1 AIEYEH
7 DKDELKKEVS
17 IVQHIGEENE
27 GIISSVAN
35 FGMFIEL
42 PNTIEGMVHVS
53 DMTDDYYNF
62 DERQMAMIGERQAKV
77 FRIGDPVN
85 IKVVNVDVD
94 ERMID
99 FQIVGMPLPRK
110 ERSQR
115 PSQGKTIQAKSIVSH

>member
-1 AIEYEH
+1 M
-7 DKDELKKEVS
+7 
-17 IVQHIGEENE
+17 VQHIGEDYV

-53 DMTDDYYNF
+53 DMTDDYYNC

-77 FRIGDPVN
+77 FRIGDPAN
-85 IKVVNVDVD
+85 IKVVNVEED

-99 FQIVGMPLPRK
+99 IQIVGMPLPRK
-110 ERSQR
+110 ERSER
-115 PSQGKTIQAKSIVSH
+115 PSRGKTIQ